1 MRLSKRIFNISNEDE
16 FNSIAL
22 EVFDFQYKNIPV
34 YKKYVDLVKSQ
45 TKSIN
50 DYKEIPFLPIDFFK
64 SNHIIADN
72 SKIEKTFLSSGT
84 GNTIRSK
91 HLVKDLKLY
100 EQSFSAGY
108 KHFYSDPK
116 EWTIL
121 ALLPSYLDQGDSS
134 LIYMVNNFIK
144 KSENPESNYINYDL
158 DVLKNLILKLKNK
171 NVLLIGVSYALLE
184 LSELE
189 SFNLENWVIMETGG
203 MKGRRKEMVR
213 QELHQQ
219 LKKAFNVDAIHS
231 EYGMTELLSQAYSKK
246 NGLFETPPWM
256 KFIIRDFEDPYSLAK
271 INSSGGIN
279 IIDLANIYSCSF
291 IETQDIGKEVEKDSF
306 EILGRFDQSEVR
318 GCNLLS
324 F

>member
-1 MRLSKRIFNISNEDE
+1 M
-16 FNSIAL
+16 

-34 YKKYVDLVKSQ
+34 YKKYVDLIQSQ
-45 TKSIN
+45 KKSIN
-50 DYKEIPFLPIDFFK
+50 HYKEIPFLPIDFFK

-91 HLVKDLKLY
+91 HLVKDLELY
-100 EQSFSAGY
+100 EQSFSTGY
-108 KHFYSDPK
+108 EHFYSDPK

-134 LIYMVNNFIK
+134 LIYMVNNFIN
-144 KSENPESNYINYDL
+144 KSENPESNYIKYDL
-158 DVLKNLILKLKNK
+158 DVLKNLILKLKDK

-184 LSELE
+184 LSELG
-189 SFNLENWVIMETGG
+189 SFNFENWVIMETGG
-203 MKGRRKEMVR
+203 MKGRRREMVR

-219 LKKAFNVDAIHS
+219 LKKAFNVGAIHS

-246 NGLFETPPWM
+246 NGLFKTPPWM

-271 INSSGGIN
+271 INSNGGIN

>member
-1 MRLSKRIFNISNEDE
+1 MSLSKRIFKISNEDE

-22 EVFDFQYKNIPV
+22 EVFEFQYKNIPV
-34 YKKYVDLVKSQ
+34 YKKYVDLVKNQ
-45 TKSIN
+45 KKSIN
-50 DYKEIPFLPIDFFK
+50 HYKEIPFLPINFFK
-64 SNHIIADN
+64 TNNIIAKN

-84 GNTIRSK
+84 GKISRSK
-91 HLVKDLKLY
+91 HLVKDLELY
-100 EQSFSAGY
+100 EKSFNFGY

-116 EWTIL
+116 DWTIL
-121 ALLPSYLDQGDSS
+121 ALLPSYLEQGDSS
-134 LIYMVNNFIK
+134 LIYMVDNLIK

-158 DVLKNLILKLKNK
+158 DVLRSLIFKLKNK

-184 LSELE
+184 LSELD
-189 SFNLENWVIMETGG
+189 SFDLENWVVMETGG
-203 MKGRRKEMVR
+203 MKGKRKEMVR

-219 LKKAFNVDAIHS
+219 LKKAFNVNAIHS

-246 NGLFETPPWM
+246 NGLFKTPPWM

-271 INSSGGIN
+271 INSSGGVN

-291 IETQDIGKEVEKDSF
+291 IETQDIGKEIEKDSF

-318 GCNLLS
+318 GCNLIS

>member
-1 MRLSKRIFNISNEDE
+1 MSLSKRIFNISNEDE

-22 EVFDFQYKNIPV
+22 EVFEFQYKNISV

-45 TKSIN
+45 QKSIN
-50 DYKEIPFLPIDFFK
+50 HYKEIPFLPIDFFK
-64 SNHIIADN
+64 NNNIIADN
-72 SKIEKTFLSSGT
+72 SNIEKTFLSSGT

-91 HLVKDLKLY
+91 HFIQDLELY
-100 EQSFSAGY
+100 EQAFTAGY

-116 EWTIL
+116 DWTIL
-121 ALLPSYLDQGDSS
+121 ALLPSYLEQGDSS
-134 LIYMVNNFIK
+134 LIYMVENFIN

-158 DVLKNLILKLKNK
+158 DVFKNLILKLKNK

-184 LSELE
+184 LSELD
-189 SFNLENWVIMETGG
+189 SFNLENWVVMETGG

-213 QELHQQ
+213 EELHQQ

-246 NGLFETPPWM
+246 NGLFKTPPWM
-256 KFIIRDFEDPYSLAK
+256 KFIVRDFEDPYSLAK

>member
-1 MRLSKRIFNISNEDE
+1 MTLSKRIFNISNEDE

-34 YKKYVDLVKSQ
+34 YKKYVDLIQSQ
-45 TKSIN
+45 KKSIN
-50 DYKEIPFLPIDFFK
+50 HYKEIPFLPIDFFK

-91 HLVKDLKLY
+91 HLVKDLELY
-100 EQSFSAGY
+100 EQSFSTGY
-108 KHFYSDPK
+108 EHFYSDPK

-134 LIYMVNNFIK
+134 LIYMVNNFIN
-144 KSENPESNYINYDL
+144 KSENPESNYIKYDL
-158 DVLKNLILKLKNK
+158 DVLKNLILKLKDK

-184 LSELE
+184 LSELG
-189 SFNLENWVIMETGG
+189 SFNFENWVIMETGG

-246 NGLFETPPWM
+246 NGLFKTPPWM

>member
-1 MRLSKRIFNISNEDE
+1 MSLSKRIFNISNEDE

-34 YKKYVDLVKSQ
+34 YKKYVDLIQSQ
-45 TKSIN
+45 KKSIN
-50 DYKEIPFLPIDFFK
+50 HYKEIPFLPIDFFK

-84 GNTIRSK
+84 GNTMRSK
-91 HLVKDLKLY
+91 HLVKDLELY
-100 EQSFSAGY
+100 EQSFSTGY
-108 KHFYSDPK
+108 EHFYSDPK

-134 LIYMVNNFIK
+134 LIYMVNNFIN
-144 KSENPESNYINYDL
+144 KSENPESNYIKYDL
-158 DVLKNLILKLKNK
+158 DVLKNLILKLKDK

-184 LSELE
+184 LSELG
-189 SFNLENWVIMETGG
+189 SFNFENWVIMETGG

-246 NGLFETPPWM
+246 NGLFKTPPWM
-256 KFIIRDFEDPYSLAK
+256 KFIIRDFEDPYSLSK
-271 INSSGGIN
+271 VNSSGGIN

-291 IETQDIGKEVEKDSF
+291 IETQDIGKEIEEDSF
-306 EILGRFDQSEVR
+306 EILGRYDQSEVR

>member
-1 MRLSKRIFNISNEDE
+1 MSLSKRIFNISNEDE
-16 FNSIAL
+16 FNSVAL
-22 EVFDFQYKNIPV
+22 EVFEFQYKNIPV
-34 YKKYVDLVKSQ
+34 YKKYVDLIKSQ

-50 DYKEIPFLPIDFFK
+50 HFKEIPFLPIDFFK
-64 SNHIIADN
+64 NNKIIAEN

-84 GNTIRSK
+84 SNTIRSK
-91 HLVKDLKLY
+91 HFVKDLKLY
-100 EQSFSAGY
+100 EQSFSAGFKY
-108 KHFYSDPK
+108 FYSDPK

-134 LIYMVNNFIK
+134 LIYMVNKFIN
-144 KSENPESNYINYDL
+144 KSENSESNYINYDSN
-158 DVLKNLILKLKNK
+158 VLKNLILKLKDK

-184 LSELE
+184 LSELD
-189 SFNLENWVIMETGG
+189 SFNLENWVVMETGG

>member
-22 EVFDFQYKNIPV
+22 EVFDFQYKNITV

-84 GNTIRSK
+84 SNTIRSK

-100 EQSFSAGY
+100 EQTFSAGY

-184 LSELE
+184 LSELD

-246 NGLFETPPWM
+246 NGIFKTPPWM

>member
-1 MRLSKRIFNISNEDE
+1 MSLSKRIFNISNEDE

-22 EVFDFQYKNIPV
+22 EVFEFQYKNIPV
-34 YKKYVDLVKSQ
+34 YKKYVDLIKSQ
-45 TKSIN
+45 SKSIN
-50 DYKEIPFLPIDFFK
+50 HFKEIPFLPIDFFK
-64 SNHIIADN
+64 NNKIIADN

-84 GNTIRSK
+84 SKTIRSK
-91 HLVKDLKLY
+91 HFVKDLELY
-100 EQSFSAGY
+100 EQSFSACFKY
-108 KHFYSDPK
+108 FYSDPK

-134 LIYMVNNFIK
+134 LIYMVNKFIN

-158 DVLKNLILKLKNK
+158 NVLKNLILKLKDK

-184 LSELE
+184 LSELD
-189 SFNLENWVIMETGG
+189 SFNLENWVVMETGG

>member
-1 MRLSKRIFNISNEDE
+1 MSLSKKIFNISNEDE
-16 FNSIAL
+16 FNSVAL
-22 EVFDFQYKNIPV
+22 EVFEFQYKNIPV
-34 YKKYVDLVKSQ
+34 YKKYVDLIQSQ
-45 TKSIN
+45 KKSIN
-50 DYKEIPFLPIDFFK
+50 HYKEIPFLPIDFFK

-84 GNTIRSK
+84 ANTIRSK
-91 HLVKDLKLY
+91 HLVKDLELY
-100 EQSFSAGY
+100 EQTFSAGY

-134 LIYMVNNFIK
+134 LIYMVNNFIN

-158 DVLKNLILKLKNK
+158 DLLKNLILKLKDK

-184 LSELE
+184 LSELD

-246 NGLFETPPWM
+246 NGLFKTPPWM

>member
-100 EQSFSAGY
+100 EQTFSAGY

-134 LIYMVNNFIK
+134 LIYMVNKFIK

-246 NGLFETPPWM
+246 NGLFKTPPWM

>member
-45 TKSIN
+45 KKSIN

-84 GNTIRSK
+84 SNTIRSK
-91 HLVKDLKLY
+91 HLVKDLELY
-100 EQSFSAGY
+100 EQTFSAGY

>member
-1 MRLSKRIFNISNEDE
+1 MSLSKRIFNISNEDE

-22 EVFDFQYKNIPV
+22 EIFEFQYKNIPV
-34 YKKYVDLVKSQ
+34 YKKYVDLIKSQ

-50 DYKEIPFLPIDFFK
+50 HFKEIPFLPIDFFK
-64 SNHIIADN
+64 NNKIIAEN

-84 GNTIRSK
+84 SNTIRSK
-91 HLVKDLKLY
+91 HFVKDLKLY
-100 EQSFSAGY
+100 EQSFSAGFKY
-108 KHFYSDPK
+108 FYSDPK

-134 LIYMVNNFIK
+134 LIYMVNKFIN
-144 KSENPESNYINYDL
+144 KSENSESNYINYDL

-184 LSELE
+184 LSELD

-219 LKKAFNVDAIHS
+219 LKKAFNVDAVHS

-246 NGLFETPPWM
+246 NGLFKTPPWM

>member
-1 MRLSKRIFNISNEDE
+1 MFE
-16 FNSIAL
+16 
-22 EVFDFQYKNIPV
+22 FQYKNIPV
-34 YKKYVDLVKSQ
+34 YKKYVDLVQSQ
-45 TKSIN
+45 KKSIN
-50 DYKEIPFLPIDFFK
+50 HYKEIPFLPIDFFK
-64 SNHIIADN
+64 SNHIIVNN

-100 EQSFSAGY
+100 EQAFSAGY

-134 LIYMVNNFIK
+134 LIYMIDNFIN
-144 KSENPESNYINYDL
+144 KSENKESNYINYDL

-171 NVLLIGVSYALLE
+171 NVLLIGVSYALLK
-184 LSELE
+184 LSELY

-203 MKGRRKEMVR
+203 MKGRRKEIVR
-213 QELHQQ
+213 EELHQQ
-219 LKKAFNVDAIHS
+219 LKKGFNVDAIHS

-246 NGLFETPPWM
+246 NGLFKTPPWM

-291 IETQDIGKEVEKDSF
+291 IETKDIGKEVEKDSF
-306 EILGRFDQSEVR
+306 EILGRFDQSELR

>member
-1 MRLSKRIFNISNEDE
+1 MSLSKRIFNISNEDE

-22 EVFDFQYKNIPV
+22 EVFKFQYKNIPV
-34 YKKYVDLVKSQ
+34 YKKYVDLIKSQ
-45 TKSIN
+45 SKSIN
-50 DYKEIPFLPIDFFK
+50 HFKEIPFLPIDFFK
-64 SNHIIADN
+64 NNKIIADN

-84 GNTIRSK
+84 SNTIRSK
-91 HLVKDLKLY
+91 HFVKDLELY
-100 EQSFSAGY
+100 EQSFCACFKY
-108 KHFYSDPK
+108 FYSDPK

-134 LIYMVNNFIK
+134 LIYMVNKFIN
-144 KSENPESNYINYDL
+144 KSQNLESNYINYDL
-158 DVLKNLILKLKNK
+158 NVLKNLILKLKDK

-184 LSELE
+184 LSELD
-189 SFNLENWVIMETGG
+189 SFNLENWVVMETGG

-219 LKKAFNVDAIHS
+219 LKKAFNVNAIHS

-271 INSSGGIN
+271 INSSGGVN

>member
-246 NGLFETPPWM
+246 NGVFKTPPWM

>member
-1 MRLSKRIFNISNEDE
+1 MSLSKRIFNISNEDE

-22 EVFDFQYKNIPV
+22 EVFEFQYKNIPV

-45 TKSIN
+45 KKSIN
-50 DYKEIPFLPIDFFK
+50 HYKEIPFLPIDFFK

-100 EQSFSAGY
+100 EQAFSAGY
-108 KHFYSDPK
+108 KHFYSDSK
-116 EWTIL
+116 EWAIL

-184 LSELE
+184 LSELD

-246 NGLFETPPWM
+246 NGLFKTPPWM

>member
-1 MRLSKRIFNISNEDE
+1 MSLSKRIFNISNEGE

-34 YKKYVDLVKSQ
+34 YKKYVDLIQSQ
-45 TKSIN
+45 KKSIN
-50 DYKEIPFLPIDFFK
+50 HYKEIPFLPIDFFK

-84 GNTIRSK
+84 GNSIRSK
-91 HLVKDLKLY
+91 HLVKDLELY
-100 EQSFSAGY
+100 EQSFSTGY
-108 KHFYSDPK
+108 EHFYSDPK

-134 LIYMVNNFIK
+134 LIYMVNNFIN
-144 KSENPESNYINYDL
+144 KSENPESNYIKYDL
-158 DVLKNLILKLKNK
+158 DVLKNLILKLKDK

-184 LSELE
+184 LSELG
-189 SFNLENWVIMETGG
+189 SFNFENWVIMETGG

-246 NGLFETPPWM
+246 NGLFKTPPWM

>member
-1 MRLSKRIFNISNEDE
+1 M
-16 FNSIAL
+16 

-34 YKKYVDLVKSQ
+34 YKKYVDLIQSQ
-45 TKSIN
+45 KKSIN
-50 DYKEIPFLPIDFFK
+50 HYKEIPFLPIDFFK

-84 GNTIRSK
+84 GNSIRSK
-91 HLVKDLKLY
+91 HLVKDLELY
-100 EQSFSAGY
+100 EQSFSTGY
-108 KHFYSDPK
+108 EHFYSDPK

-134 LIYMVNNFIK
+134 LIYMVNNFIN
-144 KSENPESNYINYDL
+144 KSENPESNYIKYDL
-158 DVLKNLILKLKNK
+158 DVLKNLILKLKDK

-184 LSELE
+184 LSELG
-189 SFNLENWVIMETGG
+189 SFNFENWVIMETGG
-203 MKGRRKEMVR
+203 MKGRRREMVR

-219 LKKAFNVDAIHS
+219 LKKAFNVGAIHS

-246 NGLFETPPWM
+246 NGLFKTPPWM

-271 INSSGGIN
+271 INSNGGIN

>member
-1 MRLSKRIFNISNEDE
+1 MSLSKRIFTISNDDE

-22 EVFDFQYKNIPV
+22 EVYEFQYKNIPV

-45 TKSIN
+45 KKSIN
-50 DYKEIPFLPIDFFK
+50 HYKEIPFLPIDFFK
-64 SNHIIADN
+64 SNHVIADN

-84 GNTIRSK
+84 GNKIRSK

-100 EQSFSAGY
+100 EQAFSAGY

-184 LSELE
+184 LSELD

-219 LKKAFNVDAIHS
+219 LKTAFNVDAIHS

-246 NGLFETPPWM
+246 NGLFKTPPWM

>member
-1 MRLSKRIFNISNEDE
+1 MTLSKRIFNISNEDE

-34 YKKYVDLVKSQ
+34 YKKYVDLIQSQ
-45 TKSIN
+45 KKSIN
-50 DYKEIPFLPIDFFK
+50 HYKEIPYLPIDFFK

-91 HLVKDLKLY
+91 HLVKDLELY
-100 EQSFSAGY
+100 EQSFSTGY
-108 KHFYSDPK
+108 EHFYSDPK

-134 LIYMVNNFIK
+134 LIYMVNNFIN
-144 KSENPESNYINYDL
+144 KSENPESNYIKYDL
-158 DVLKNLILKLKNK
+158 DVLKNLILKLKDK

-184 LSELE
+184 LSELG
-189 SFNLENWVIMETGG
+189 SFNFENWVIMETGG

-246 NGLFETPPWM
+246 NGLFKTPPWM

-306 EILGRFDQSEVR
+306 EILGRFDQSEIR

>member
-1 MRLSKRIFNISNEDE
+1 MSLSKRIFNISNEDE

-34 YKKYVDLVKSQ
+34 YKKYVDLIQSQ
-45 TKSIN
+45 KKSIN
-50 DYKEIPFLPIDFFK
+50 HYKEIPFLPIDFFK

-84 GNTIRSK
+84 GNTMRSK
-91 HLVKDLKLY
+91 HLVKDLELY
-100 EQSFSAGY
+100 EQSFSTGY
-108 KHFYSDPK
+108 EHFYSDPK

-134 LIYMVNNFIK
+134 LIYMVNNFIN
-144 KSENPESNYINYDL
+144 KSENPESNYIKYDL
-158 DVLKNLILKLKNK
+158 DVLKNLILKLKDK

-184 LSELE
+184 LSELG
-189 SFNLENWVIMETGG
+189 SFNFENWVIMETGG

-246 NGLFETPPWM
+246 NGLFKTPPWM

>member
-1 MRLSKRIFNISNEDE
+1 MSLSKRIFNISNEGE

-34 YKKYVDLVKSQ
+34 YKKYVDLIQSQ
-45 TKSIN
+45 KKSIN
-50 DYKEIPFLPIDFFK
+50 HYKEIPFLPIDFFK

-84 GNTIRSK
+84 GNSIRSK
-91 HLVKDLKLY
+91 HLVKDLELY
-100 EQSFSAGY
+100 EQSFSTGY
-108 KHFYSDPK
+108 EHFYSDPK

-134 LIYMVNNFIK
+134 LIYMVNNFIN
-144 KSENPESNYINYDL
+144 KSENPESNYIKYDL
-158 DVLKNLILKLKNK
+158 DVLKNLILKLKDK

-184 LSELE
+184 LSELG
-189 SFNLENWVIMETGG
+189 SFNFENWVIMETGG
-203 MKGRRKEMVR
+203 MKGRRREMVR

-219 LKKAFNVDAIHS
+219 LKKAFNVGAIHS

-246 NGLFETPPWM
+246 NGLFKTPPWM

>member
-1 MRLSKRIFNISNEDE
+1 M
-16 FNSIAL
+16 

-34 YKKYVDLVKSQ
+34 YKKYVDLIQSQ
-45 TKSIN
+45 KKSIN
-50 DYKEIPFLPIDFFK
+50 HYKEIPFLPIDFFK

-91 HLVKDLKLY
+91 HLVKDLELY
-100 EQSFSAGY
+100 EQSFSTGY
-108 KHFYSDPK
+108 EHFYSDPK

-134 LIYMVNNFIK
+134 LIYMVNNFIN
-144 KSENPESNYINYDL
+144 KSENPESNYIKYDL
-158 DVLKNLILKLKNK
+158 DVLKNLILKLKDK

-184 LSELE
+184 LSELG
-189 SFNLENWVIMETGG
+189 SFNFENWVIMETGG
-203 MKGRRKEMVR
+203 MKGRRREMVR

-219 LKKAFNVDAIHS
+219 LKKAFNVGAIHS

-246 NGLFETPPWM
+246 NGLFKTPPWM

>member
-1 MRLSKRIFNISNEDE
+1 MSLSKRIFNISNEDE

-22 EVFDFQYKNIPV
+22 EVFEFQYKNISV

-45 TKSIN
+45 KKSIN
-50 DYKEIPFLPIDFFK
+50 HYKEIPFLPIDFFK

-100 EQSFSAGY
+100 EQAFSAGY

-184 LSELE
+184 LSELD

-219 LKKAFNVDAIHS
+219 LKTAFNVDAIHS

-246 NGLFETPPWM
+246 NGLFKTPPWM

-306 EILGRFDQSEVR
+306 EISGRFDQSEVR

>member
-1 MRLSKRIFNISNEDE
+1 MSLSKRIFNISNEDE

-100 EQSFSAGY
+100 EQTFSAGY

-246 NGLFETPPWM
+246 NGIFKTPPWM

>member
-1 MRLSKRIFNISNEDE
+1 MSLSKRIFNISNEGE

-34 YKKYVDLVKSQ
+34 YKKYVDLIQSQ
-45 TKSIN
+45 KKSIN
-50 DYKEIPFLPIDFFK
+50 HYKEIPFLPIDFFK

-91 HLVKDLKLY
+91 HLVKDLELY
-100 EQSFSAGY
+100 EQSFSTGY
-108 KHFYSDPK
+108 EHFYSDPK

-134 LIYMVNNFIK
+134 LIYMVNNFIN
-144 KSENPESNYINYDL
+144 KSENPESNYIKYDL
-158 DVLKNLILKLKNK
+158 DVLKNLILKLKDK

-184 LSELE
+184 LSELG
-189 SFNLENWVIMETGG
+189 SFNFENWVIMETGG
-203 MKGRRKEMVR
+203 MKGRRREMVR

-246 NGLFETPPWM
+246 NGLFKTPPWM

>member
-1 MRLSKRIFNISNEDE
+1 MSLSKRIFNISNEDE

-22 EVFDFQYKNIPV
+22 EVFEFQYKNIPV

-45 TKSIN
+45 KKSIN
-50 DYKEIPFLPIDFFK
+50 HYKEIPFLPIDFFK

-100 EQSFSAGY
+100 EQTFSAGY

-144 KSENPESNYINYDL
+144 KSENSKSNYINYDL

-184 LSELE
+184 LSELD

-246 NGLFETPPWM
+246 NGSFKTPPWM

-291 IETQDIGKEVEKDSF
+291 IETQDIGKEIEKDSF
-306 EILGRFDQSEVR
+306 EILGRYDQSEVR

>member
-1 MRLSKRIFNISNEDE
+1 LSLSKRIFNISNEDE

-22 EVFDFQYKNIPV
+22 EVFEFQYKNIPV
-34 YKKYVDLVKSQ
+34 YKKYVDLIKSQ
-45 TKSIN
+45 SKSIN
-50 DYKEIPFLPIDFFK
+50 HFKEIPFLPIDFFK
-64 SNHIIADN
+64 YNKIIADN

-84 GNTIRSK
+84 SNTIRSK
-91 HLVKDLKLY
+91 HFVKDLELY
-100 EQSFSAGY
+100 ERSFNAGFKY
-108 KHFYSDPK
+108 FYSDPK

-134 LIYMVNNFIK
+134 LIYMVNKFIN
-144 KSENPESNYINYDL
+144 KSQNPESNYINYDL
-158 DVLKNLILKLKNK
+158 NVLKNLILKLKDK

-184 LSELE
+184 LSELD
-189 SFNLENWVIMETGG
+189 SFNLENWVVMETGG

>member
-1 MRLSKRIFNISNEDE
+1 LSLSKRIFNISNEDE

-22 EVFDFQYKNIPV
+22 EVFEFQYKNISV

-45 TKSIN
+45 QKSIN
-50 DYKEIPFLPIDFFK
+50 HYKEIPFLPIDFFK
-64 SNHIIADN
+64 NNNIIADN
-72 SKIEKTFLSSGT
+72 SNIEKTFLSSGT

-91 HLVKDLKLY
+91 HFIQDLELY
-100 EQSFSAGY
+100 EQAFTAGY

-116 EWTIL
+116 DWTIL
-121 ALLPSYLDQGDSS
+121 ALLPSYLEQGDSS
-134 LIYMVNNFIK
+134 LIYMVENFIN

-158 DVLKNLILKLKNK
+158 DVFKNLILKLKNK

-184 LSELE
+184 LSELD
-189 SFNLENWVIMETGG
+189 SFNLENWVVMETGG

-213 QELHQQ
+213 EELHQQ

-246 NGLFETPPWM
+246 NGLFKTPPWM
-256 KFIIRDFEDPYSLAK
+256 KFIVRDFEDPYSLAK